1 MFFWKNKGGLSI
13 VPLGGASYIG
23 HNCFLYKSGDSA
35 VVVDCGIKP
44 QTHEES
50 KINPRD
56 SWAGDPPPRLDILDD
71 LLKKGVNV
79 VGVIT
84 HAHWDHIGAIL
95 ELIKRGIPVYLSRDS
110 KLFAERYAENLRITA
125 EAKFHTFDGNKTLK
139 HGDLEISFIPLP
151 HSIPGTHGVL
161 IRRGDGKNILH
172 LTDWKFNGMHDSI
185 EEIRKL
191 LQEIRSKAGDKIHC
205 LTIDVLNVEMGGFTP
220 PEQLVLDSVGKIVQE
235 AKGRV
240 IITFFASNL
249 DRMRGIIDIAEF
261 QCQTV
266 GVAGWGMK
274 TSYGM
279 LGKKFWPAQNGSIL
293 LIGGSQGEENSA
305 LARMARGEHQFLR
318 ISPRDTFV
326 GLFRSIPGN
335 EEAIRMTLSDINNA
349 GAMIFLHQGEAKKL
363 NLPFKAQEALLHV
376 SGHSQWGDLSE
387 TVKILDPEI
396 ILPIHALEEKRIM
409 FENFVGKNRVR
420 RLQAGETLEI

>member
-1 MFFWKNKGGLSI
+1 M
-13 VPLGGASYIG
+13 
-23 HNCFLYKSGDSA
+23 
-35 VVVDCGIKP
+35 
-44 QTHEES
+44 
-50 KINPRD
+50 
-56 SWAGDPPPRLDILDD
+56 
-71 LLKKGVNV
+71 
-79 VGVIT
+79 
-84 HAHWDHIGAIL
+84 
-95 ELIKRGIPVYLSRDS
+95 
-110 KLFAERYAENLRITA
+110 
-125 EAKFHTFDGNKTLK
+125 
-139 HGDLEISFIPLP
+139 
-151 HSIPGTHGVL
+151 
-161 IRRGDGKNILH
+161 
-172 LTDWKFNGMHDSI
+172 
-185 EEIRKL
+185 
-191 LQEIRSKAGDKIHC
+191 
-205 LTIDVLNVEMGGFTP
+205 
-220 PEQLVLDSVGKIVQE
+220 
-235 AKGRV
+235 
-240 IITFFASNL
+240 
-249 DRMRGIIDIAEF
+249 
-261 QCQTV
+261 
-266 GVAGWGMK
+266 
-274 TSYGM
+274 
-279 LGKKFWPAQNGSIL
+279 GKKFWAAQNGSIL